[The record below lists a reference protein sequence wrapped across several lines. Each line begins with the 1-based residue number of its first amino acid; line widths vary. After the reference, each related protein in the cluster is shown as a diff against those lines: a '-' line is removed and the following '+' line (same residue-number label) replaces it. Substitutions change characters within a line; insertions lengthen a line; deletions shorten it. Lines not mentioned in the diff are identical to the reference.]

1 MIDTLRNRRSIR
13 DYSNKEISEQMLNEL
28 LEAATRASN
37 TGNMQLYSVVVTR
50 DQQKKEALAPTHFN
64 QSMVT
69 QAPIVLTFCAD
80 TNRFVKWS
88 EQRNADAGF
97 DNFQTFVAA
106 MIDTMLFAESFCDL
120 AEEKGLGLCYLGTT
134 TYNAAQ
140 IIDILELPHRVVPI
154 TTVTLGYPAFVPEQ
168 PERLPLEAII
178 HSETYTDYT
187 PERIDSLYKEKE
199 ELEVNKQYVLENKKE
214 NLAQVFTDIR
224 YTRKNNEYFSEQ
236 FIQVLK
242 QQGFM

>member
-1 MIDTLRNRRSIR
+1 M
-13 DYSNKEISEQMLNEL
+13 
-28 LEAATRASN
+28 
-37 TGNMQLYSVVVTR
+37 
-50 DQQKKEALAPTHFN
+50 
-64 QSMVT
+64 
-69 QAPIVLTFCAD
+69 
-80 TNRFVKWS
+80 
-88 EQRNADAGF
+88 
-97 DNFQTFVAA
+97 
-106 MIDTMLFAESFCDL
+106 
-120 AEEKGLGLCYLGTT
+120 
-134 TYNAAQ
+134 
-140 IIDILELPHRVVPI
+140 
-154 TTVTLGYPAFVPEQ
+154 PEQ